1 MKTNFTPAP
10 WVVTEVEPC
19 VCSWTF
25 DFEKMNIGSCIH
37 NSEMKAN
44 INLIAAAPEMYEMLR
59 EFINLVEND
68 SSEDFLY
75 KFNEINEL
83 LAKARGE

>member
-10 WVVTEVEPC
+10 WFITEVEPL

-25 DFEKMNIGSCIH
+25 DFEKMDNEGFIS
-37 NSEMKAN
+37 SDEFKAN
-44 INLIAAAPEMYEMLR
+44 ASLIAVAPEMYEMLKYLTDM
-59 EFINLVEND
+59 N
-68 SSEDFLY
+68 SEDAKLY
-75 KFNEINEL
+75 IENTDDILKL